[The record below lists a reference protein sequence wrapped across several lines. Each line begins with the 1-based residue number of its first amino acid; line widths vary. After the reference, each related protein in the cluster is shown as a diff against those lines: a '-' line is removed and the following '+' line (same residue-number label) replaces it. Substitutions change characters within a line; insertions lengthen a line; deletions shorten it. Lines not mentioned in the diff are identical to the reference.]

1 MIAYF
6 SATGNTRLVARMIAE
21 TTGDTAEY
29 IPGIV
34 SSGRGY
40 LKSDRP
46 FVIVTPIFAWRI
58 PRYVEDF
65 VRNTEFKGDKGIY
78 FVVTCGGEAAK
89 ADRYIR
95 RLCEDKGLDLLG
107 IGVVVMPDN
116 YIVLF
121 DPVDEDTARRMILDA
136 VPVIDDI
143 SDRISGRRPL
153 EYVTKGG
160 LMKSTLVNSLF
171 MRCYTG
177 GKGFRSTD
185 GCTGCGSCIGMCP
198 VDAISLEDG
207 RPVWGGSCMQCL
219 ACLNRCPEQAI
230 EFKRRTV
237 GRRRYVCPFDDPS
250 ELRE

>member
-29 IPGIV
+29 IPDIIA
-34 SSGRGY
+34 SGRKV
-40 LKSDRP
+40 LESDRP

-65 VRNTEFKGDKGIY
+65 VRDTEFKGDKRIY
-78 FVVTCGGEAAK
+78 FVVTCGGEAAR

-95 RLCEDKGLDLLG
+95 RLCGEKGLDLLG

-116 YIVLF
+116 YVVF
-121 DPVDEDTARRMILDA
+121 FEPVDEDTARMMILDN
-136 VPVIDDI
+136 VPVVDDI
-143 SDRISGRRPL
+143 SDRISGRGPL
-153 EYVTKGG
+153 EYVTEGG

-171 MRCYTG
+171 MRLYTG
-177 GKGFRSTD
+177 GKGFHSTNR
-185 GCTGCGSCIGMCP
+185 CTGCGSCVEMCP
-198 VDAISLEDG
+198 VNAISLDDG
-207 RPVWGGSCMQCL
+207 KPVWGESCMQCL

-230 EFKRRTV
+230 EFKEKTV

-250 ELRE
+250 ELRK